1 VRRAAAQQIRNKP
14 APVRRHRNQIAFSFV
29 RQLHDLVARIAKSF
43 PVTIPDR
50 AANVCNN
57 TAGTKTPCSGDPRL
71 AGIKKLFY
79 TSRVTD
85 PIQPRALL
93 EKHFGFREFLEG
105 QQRVISAV
113 LDGDDT
119 LVIMPTGGGKS
130 LCYQLP
136 AMILDGITVVVS
148 PLIALMK
155 DQVDGLVA
163 KGIPATFINS
173 SLAQSEVDARIAAMK
188 HGEYRL
194 LYIAPER
201 FKSERFVAALA
212 PLTIALFAVDEAHCI
227 SQWGHDFRPDYL
239 RLKWALKDLGQPQVI
254 ALTATATPEVRDD
267 IVAQLALGQ
276 FGRQAPQVF
285 VSGFARHNLT
295 LGVTAAK
302 NKAAKL
308 ARIEQ
313 FIRELKTGIVY
324 CATRKHVEQVAD
336 ALPVKCVAYHAG
348 LTDEQR
354 KKAQDKFMSGQT
366 DVVVATNAFGM
377 GIDRADLRFVIH
389 YDIPGSVEAYY
400 QEAGRAGRDGEPSRC
415 EILYNY
421 ADVRTQEFFIEGAN
435 PTRDIITGLYHAL
448 RRLCARGPIE
458 MSIDDIAEQVPSAT
472 NPMAVGSAL
481 YQLERAGFIAREY
494 RHGSRT
500 YTTALVEPVKEFAN
514 LPIDFDRLDAKLKRD
529 LGKLHRMIAYADD
542 RGCRHHFILDY
553 FGDAEAE
560 PRCSVC
566 DNCLS
571 RVTTTAAH
579 LPGET
584 EIVIVQKA
592 LSCVARVNGRFGRG
606 RIAQTL
612 VGSRSKD
619 VLDAGLD
626 RLSTYGL
633 LRDLGED
640 YVWNLLDVLVRAD
653 CLEIS
658 AGQYPTLSLT
668 PLGGEVMRRVK
679 IIPLALPELSP
690 LKPATPVAAK
700 KSTAKETSTTGATD
714 YDAKI
719 FDALREWRR
728 EKAARLG
735 GVPAY
740 IIYPDRT
747 LQELARVRPQTE
759 AELLEV
765 KGIGPAKARQF
776 GAETL
781 AVLQKRQ

>member
-1 VRRAAAQQIRNKP
+1 MSDSDQP
-14 APVRRHRNQIAFSFV
+14 
-29 RQLHDLVARIAKSF
+29 RQL
-43 PVTIPDR
+43 
-50 AANVCNN
+50 
-57 TAGTKTPCSGDPRL
+57 
-71 AGIKKLFY
+71 
-79 TSRVTD
+79 
-85 PIQPRALL
+85 L
-93 EKHFGFREFLEG
+93 EQHFGFREFLEG
-105 QQRVISAV
+105 QQSVIDAI
-113 LDGDDT
+113 LAGDDT

-136 AMILDGITVVVS
+136 AMMLDGITVVVS

-155 DQVDGLVA
+155 DQVDGLVE

-173 SLAQSEVDARIAAMK
+173 SLGQSEMDNRIAAMK
-188 HGEYRL
+188 RGDYRL

-212 PLTIALFAVDEAHCI
+212 PLSIALFAVDEAHCI

-267 IVAQLALGQ
+267 IIAQLALGQ
-276 FGRQAPQVF
+276 FGRQVPQVF

-302 NKAAKL
+302 NKAGKI
-308 ARIEQ
+308 ARIEEFVRQ
-313 FIRELKTGIVY
+313 LKTGIVY
-324 CATRKHVEQVAD
+324 CATRKHVEKVAEHLK
-336 ALPVKCVAYHAG
+336 AAHINSIAYHAG
-348 LTDEQR
+348 LSDEQR
-354 KKAQDKFMSGQT
+354 KKAQDKFMTGKA

-421 ADVRTQEFFIEGAN
+421 ADVRTQEFFVEGAN
-435 PTRDIITGLYHAL
+435 PTRDIIAGLYDAL
-448 RRLCARGPIE
+448 RRLCARGPVE

-481 YQLERAGFIAREY
+481 YQLERAGFIQRDY
-494 RHGSRT
+494 RQGSRT
-500 YTTALVEPVKEFAN
+500 YTTGLVEPVKEFAD

-529 LGKLHRMIAYADD
+529 LGKLQRIIAYADH

-553 FGDAEAE
+553 FGDTDAE

-566 DNCLS
+566 DNCLA
-571 RVTTTAAH
+571 RNTATHAAAR
-579 LPGET
+579 LPTDAEI
-584 EIVIVQKA
+584 IVIQKA

-619 VLDAGLD
+619 VLDARLD

-633 LRDLGED
+633 LREQGED
-640 YVWNLLDVLVRAD
+640 YVWSLLDVLIRAG
-653 CLEIS
+653 CIEIS

-668 PLGGEVMRRVK
+668 PLGRDVMLRQQA
-679 IIPLALPELSP
+679 IPLALPEHAAAAAP
-690 LKPATPVAAK
+690 KKAAK
-700 KSTAKETSTTGATD
+700 KRETAVKPAEPVD
-714 YDAKI
+714 YDATL
-719 FDALREWRR
+719 FDALRDWRR
-728 EKAARLG
+728 NKAAKMGNIR
-735 GVPAY
+735 AY
-740 IIYPDRT
+740 LIYPDRT
-747 LQELARVRPQTE
+747 LEELARIKPQTE

-765 KGIGPAKARQF
+765 KGIGPAKARRF

-781 AVLQKRQ
+781 AILRKR